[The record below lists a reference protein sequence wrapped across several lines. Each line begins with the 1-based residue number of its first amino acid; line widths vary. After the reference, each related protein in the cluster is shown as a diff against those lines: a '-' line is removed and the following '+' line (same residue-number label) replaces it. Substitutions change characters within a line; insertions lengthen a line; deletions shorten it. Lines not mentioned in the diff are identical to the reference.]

1 MGREGGARCRRL
13 GQLSFRSVEMI
24 LQVVSETERWGG
36 AVLRQSAWRAG

>member
-1 MGREGGARCRRL
+1 MGREGRAADNWE
-13 GQLSFRSVEMI
+13 LSLRSVEMI